1 MSKKS
6 KMQAVQAEQDLVH
19 PRTMG
24 DNDPNGATSN
34 SCHALHRVVTKL
46 LAHRPSMSAQI
57 DTPNRAKD

>member
-6 KMQAVQAEQDLVH
+6 KMQAVSTEQDQIR

-24 DNDPNGATSN
+24 DNDPNGAASN
-34 SCHALHRVVTKL
+34 SCHALPRVVTKL
-46 LAHRPSMSAQI
+46 LTRKPSKWVQI

>member
-1 MSKKS
+1 
-6 KMQAVQAEQDLVH
+6 MQAVWAEQDHVR

-24 DNDPNGATSN
+24 DNDPNGAASN

-46 LAHRPSMSAQI
+46 QAHRPSMLAQI